1 MAGPYRDAMTTTP
14 LGDEQILAVLAD
26 YFEYL
31 QRHAPAEEMM
41 AAVLT
46 DDFETG
52 FPKGM
57 MWRGVDGLR
66 DFLAARA
73 GSFDERHQV
82 RDVVEVS
89 SPGPYAVD
97 VKTRLEFFLRRR
109 EAPSPNSEEYTGS
122 AFHTWRLR
130 RAPDRWRVD
139 AQLVDGFADLDDNS
153 ERLFGNPAEGLDT

>member
-52 FPKGM
+52 FPEGM
-57 MWRGVDGLR
+57 IWRGVDGLR
-66 DFLAARA
+66 DFLAAREGFSTSA
-73 GSFDERHQV
+73 ARCA
-82 RDVVEVS
+82 S
-89 SPGPYAVD
+89 SSRSARP
-97 VKTRLEFFLRRR
+97 RR
-109 EAPSPNSEEYTGS
+109 TG
-122 AFHTWRLR
+122 
-130 RAPDRWRVD
+130 
-139 AQLVDGFADLDDNS
+139 
-153 ERLFGNPAEGLDT
+153 